1 MDILDYDG
9 VRGRVDDAD
18 CDLWLVMRF
27 GLDLSYFLATF
38 SGRGRG
44 LKNKLRFTTI
54 DLAIVSINLEAKDN
68 ARARYFCVYYQCNG
82 VTTEVLEVPGVV
94 RTGLSTRCSGQR
106 HHAFSNLRQ

>member
-1 MDILDYDG
+1 MDILKYDG
-9 VRGRVDDAD
+9 VRGRVDDAR
-18 CDLWLVMRF
+18 CDLWLVMRL
-27 GLDLSYFLATF
+27 GLDLSYFLVTF

-44 LKNKLRFTTI
+44 LQNKLRFTRI
-54 DLAIVSINLEAKDN
+54 DLAILSINLEAKDN